1 MTHLQLPTISLLK
14 TQGFRLINSKFP
26 PIPIFNDVASPE
38 EFEDLYALQALT
50 NPRLKQ
56 ETGNLNYIDLHDIP
70 WGISGCHYAAAPF
83 THVAP
88 EGSRFSNGDY
98 GMLYI
103 ADTMATALAEVT
115 YHQGRYLANIEDL
128 EFDRLIFRGLACT
141 FTGGELHDA
150 TNLSANHA
158 IYHTD
163 DYSAAR
169 ELGNQLRKNGSE
181 GIHYRSV
188 RHPNATCWGLF
199 TPRNVQSIIQTA
211 HYEFIVREGKIVDR
225 KKVVSV

>member
-1 MTHLQLPTISLLK
+1 MIHLPLPIISLLK
-14 TQGFRLINSKFP
+14 TQGFRLINSKLP
-26 PIPIFNDVASPE
+26 PIHIFNDVASPE

-50 NPRLKQ
+50 NPRLQQ
-56 ETGNLNYIDLHDIP
+56 ETGDLSYIDLHDIP
-70 WGISGCHYAAAPF
+70 WGIAGCHYAAAPF

-115 YHQGRYLANIEDL
+115 YHQGRYLVNIEDL
-128 EFDRLIFRGLACT
+128 AFDRLIFRALSCT
-141 FTGGELHDA
+141 FTSDVFHDA
-150 TNLSANHA
+150 THLPANHA

-169 ELGNQLRKNGSE
+169 ELGSQLRKNGSE

-188 RHPNATCWGLF
+188 RNPSATCWGLF
-199 TPRNVQSIIQTA
+199 TPRNVQSIVQTA
-211 HYEFIVREGKIVDR
+211 HYEFIVREGKIIDR
-225 KKVVSV
+225 KRVMNL

>member
-14 TQGFRLINSKFP
+14 TRGFRLINSKLP
-26 PIPIFNDVASPE
+26 PIDIFNDVASSE

-56 ETGNLNYIDLHDIP
+56 ETGDLNYIDLKDIP
-70 WGISGCHYAAAPF
+70 WGIAGCHYAAAPF
-83 THVAP
+83 THVTP

-98 GMLYI
+98 GMLYM
-103 ADTMATALAEVT
+103 ADTMATSLAEVT

-128 EFDRLIFRGLACT
+128 KFDRLTFRGLACT
-141 FTGGELHDA
+141 FTGDVLNDA
-150 TNLSANHA
+150 TNLPANHA

-169 ELGNQLRKNGSE
+169 ALGSQLRKSGSE
-181 GIHYRSV
+181 GIQYRSV
-188 RHPNATCWGLF
+188 RNPNGTCWGLF
-199 TPRNVQSIIQTA
+199 TPRNVQAIVQTA

-225 KKVVSV
+225 KKVASV